1 MIEKQS
7 IGWVAGALIWILLA
21 GLLSGCGQA
30 GRPLPK
36 SNPQAFDSAS
46 AEIKTQWDAIQ
57 AAAATNGYAA
67 AITGCR
73 TLLKN
78 QSLTPDQRSTVNAT
92 QTAVQQKLF
101 DAATKGDAAA
111 RADLETLRSVP
122 R

>member
-1 MIEKQS
+1 M
-7 IGWVAGALIWILLA
+7 
-21 GLLSGCGQA
+21 
-30 GRPLPK
+30 PK
-36 SNPQAFDSAS
+36 SDPTSFDSAS

-78 QSLTPDQRSTVNAT
+78 QSLTPDQRSTVNAA
-92 QTAVQQKLF
+92 QTTVQQKLF
-101 DAATKGDAAA
+101 EAAKKGDPAAA
-111 RADLETLRSVP
+111 ADLDALRSLP